1 MSRYSLFATLF
12 LLSLFSLA
20 GAANAQTT
28 DRAQVAAE
36 IESLREQIKSKES
49 LLLAPSNEDK
59 EAYAEFLQEADTGL
73 IRLLPREKWDG
84 KLSLRGGG
92 AYYSFTKL
100 THEYGDSSDISLEQN
115 SLSVG
120 FHGADFGFLTSLGN
134 VPLEQV
140 TLEQPAMQFLT
151 SFVPPS
157 RRVEIDKLWASYAGQ
172 GLHVGDLVYKHSL
185 PAVAGNTYLLRSISY
200 DDADSLVA
208 LRVVRKDADDSIIL
222 VWKMLKRSPKPKLER
237 DKVAAGM

>member
-12 LLSLFSLA
+12 LIAFFSLA

-59 EAYAEFLQEADTGL
+59 EAYAEFLSQPDTGL
-73 IRLLPREKWDG
+73 VRLLPRETWDG

-100 THEYGDSSDISLEQN
+100 THEYGYGSDISLEQGQ
-115 SLSVG
+115 LGVG
-120 FHGADFGFLTSLGN
+120 FAGADFGFVINLGDI
-134 VPLEQV
+134 PLANV
-140 TLEQPAMQFLT
+140 TLEAEGIKFLAAFT
-151 SFVPPS
+151 TPS
-157 RRVEIDKLWASYAGQ
+157 VESAAREQRQRAGHGFEAEGRRYRNRA
-172 GLHVGDLVYKHSL
+172 
-185 PAVAGNTYLLRSISY
+185 PVAINNTYALRSINY
-200 DDADSLVA
+200 DTSDVLVTF
-208 LRVVRKDADDSIIL
+208 RVIRKDSDDSVVIL
-222 VWKMLKRSPKPKLER
+222 WKMLKKFPLPRLER
-237 DKVAAGM
+237 NSVAVGM